1 MIQKLIVTN
10 VAALKRKY
18 GTSGVTLIRKAIAR
32 LVASDAARGIKT
44 TLEAVDAPRKGAP
57 PVTSSGNAKQNK
69 TTIDRLFVAYK
80 SPDYLL
86 ILGGPDVIPFQPLDN
101 PMFSPPDDTDPNVP
115 SDLPYASSAPYSR
128 DISKF
133 IGATRVVGR
142 IPDVRGSKEVE
153 ELVLLIDAATT
164 FSGTPNKNSF
174 VISADEWASAS
185 RANVR
190 LAFGATPP
198 RTTEM
203 VPPNTPAWSATQLA
217 APIHFINCHGG
228 DRDPNYF
235 GSSPTFPN
243 AHEPANIVGKIR
255 RGSVVTAECCYG
267 AQLYD
272 PTAAR
277 PLGLANTYLLQ
288 GAIAYCGSTNIAYGG
303 ALAADRCAADIL
315 CVEFVKLVLAKA
327 SLGRALLQARLNFVS
342 SISGPM
348 DPSDLK
354 TLGQFVLLGDP
365 SNRPFGAGLD
375 AIKSKGVSES
385 VATAAIDR
393 VLPKTGAGKMLMPAE
408 HRARRQKLLIEGQ
421 KISSTK
427 TFAARKK
434 VSSKS
439 KALSKGDD
447 VAKAVALLADEGLTV
462 GQTLTF
468 RVERPAGLVSK
479 AKSPKAKSAA
489 KAAAADVSTGEE
501 IHVTFSHGAHHS
513 AAGGS
518 ADTTGA
524 GLERTQRNVVN
535 IKAVVTRIRDGQVL
549 SSKKISSK

>member
-18 GTSGVTLIRKAIAR
+18 GTAGVTLIRKAISR
-32 LVASDAARGIKT
+32 LVASDATRGITT

-57 PVTSSGNAKQNK
+57 PVTSGGNAKQVK

-86 ILGGPDVIPFQPLDN
+86 ILGGPDVIPFQLLDN
-101 PMFSPPDDTDPNVP
+101 PMFSPPDDTDANVP

-133 IGATRVVGR
+133 IGPTRVVGR
-142 IPDVRGSKEVE
+142 LPDVRGSKNVE

-174 VISADEWASAS
+174 VISAAEWASAS
-185 RANVR
+185 KANVK
-190 LAFGATPP
+190 LAFGATPA
-198 RTTEM
+198 RKTEM
-203 VPPNTPAWSATQLA
+203 VPPNTPAWTATQLA
-217 APIHFINCHGG
+217 APMHFINCHGG
-228 DRDPNYF
+228 DKDPNYY

-267 AQLYD
+267 AQLYN
-272 PTAAR
+272 PTAAI

-288 GAIAYCGSTNIAYGG
+288 GAIGYCGSTNIAYGA
-303 ALAADRCAADIL
+303 ALAADRCAADVL
-315 CVEFVKLVLAKA
+315 CVEFVKLVLANA

-342 SISGPM
+342 SITGPM

-365 SNRPFGAGLD
+365 SNRPFGVGLD
-375 AIKSKGVSES
+375 PIKTKGLLES

-393 VLPKTGAGKMLMPAE
+393 VLPKTRVGKILLPAV
-408 HRARRQKLLIEGQ
+408 HHARRHRLLVEGQ
-421 KISSTK
+421 KIANTK
-427 TFAARKK
+427 AFASRKK
-434 VSSKS
+434 APSMTKAVS
-439 KALSKGDD
+439 KADD
-447 VAKAVALLADEGLTV
+447 FVKAIALLEDEGMTV

-468 RVERPAGLVSK
+468 RVERPAAPASK
-479 AKSPKAKSAA
+479 ATSKGAA
-489 KAAAADVSTGEE
+489 KAKAPADNVSTGEE
-501 IHVTFSHGAHHS
+501 IHITFSHGEHHVV
-513 AAGGS
+513 AEAPG
-518 ADTTGA
+518 DTQVA
-524 GLERTQRNVVN
+524 VLERTQKNVVN
-535 IKAVVTRIRDGQVL
+535 IKAVVTRTRDGQVL
-549 SSKKISSK
+549 SYKKISSK